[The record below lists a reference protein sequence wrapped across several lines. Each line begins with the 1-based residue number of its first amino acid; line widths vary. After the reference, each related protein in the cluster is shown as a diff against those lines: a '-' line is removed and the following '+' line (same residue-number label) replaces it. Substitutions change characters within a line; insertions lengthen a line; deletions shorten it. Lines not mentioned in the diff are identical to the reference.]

1 MWQWYVTKTSVNTHF
16 DTKYYNKYIKMIPTC
31 DNQLPKS
38 YQVGDILIGV
48 SPLPVVP
55 MVLDEFFVFWDVP

>member
-1 MWQWYVTKTSVNTHF
+1 MKTHF
-16 DTKYYNKYIKMIPTC
+16 NTKYYNKYIKVIPTC